1 MPERLFPDRTMQKLK
16 KYVKPRKVDAEDE
29 QALYE
34 YGSMEGFV
42 RISLDHDT
50 LEEFAVLT
58 KMGRE
63 HLDKPI

>member
-1 MPERLFPDRTMQKLK
+1 MPERLFSERSMQRLR
-16 KYVKPRKVDAEDE
+16 KYVKPRKIAIEDE
-29 QALYE
+29 QVLYE
-34 YGSMEGFV
+34 YGSVEGFV